1 MFKTYLYTAFRSLWK
16 NKAFTVLNILGLS
29 IGICAALVIYLMVSW
44 DFSFER
50 AVPDHQ
56 RIYRVV
62 SNFISAEDRFY
73 NCGVNMPLVNAIPAN
88 VTGLED
94 AAPMRQLSDMLKVS
108 VNPERE
114 QQTIFKNQEGFIYTN
129 PAFFKILP
137 HQWLSG
143 TPDASLG
150 TPNQV
155 VLTTETADK
164 YFPGIPYEQLAG
176 KQLYLEDTVI
186 TTISGVVKTRTD
198 RTDFTFIGF
207 VSYSTLTNPH
217 MRPFDWNMWDNTTD
231 DNQILVKL
239 PAATAPAGIEKQVTD
254 LFRKSFPRDVK
265 SSDDQYYT
273 LQPLTEVHF
282 DGRYGNFS
290 HRIASKP
297 TLYGLLTIAGF
308 LLLLGCINFINLTT
322 AQSSTR
328 AKEIGIRKTM
338 GSSKKQLIVQF
349 MGETFI
355 LTLLA
360 TILSCLL
367 TPLALRLFADFI
379 PPGIR
384 FPATGDAGIWVFLG
398 VLVIVVSFLSGL
410 YPSLVLSG
418 FRPIQVLKNYS
429 PSGNAHTRRVILR
442 KSLTVA
448 QFVVAQVFIVATLL
462 VSKQVNYTLNKDI
475 GLRKD
480 AIVFIRTPWGESNPQ
495 KRELL
500 AAKLR
505 AIPEI
510 AKVSIGGHPP
520 ASRSIWTSTIIYRD
534 GQKDIEG
541 SIDVKV
547 GDSNYVNVYQVPIVA
562 GRNVRQSDTL
572 SELLI
577 NQTYSK
583 MLGFNNPEDAIGKH
597 LSWDNKLV
605 PIAGVVHDFNQKTL
619 HEAIR
624 PLVIRNGGERFNT
637 MHVLLKPQNNDG
649 TAWKNA
655 LAKAEQEFKSV
666 YPDLDYKTNF
676 FDESLA
682 NAYDAEQKASRLMA
696 WTAGLAILISCLGL
710 LGLVT
715 FTTVQRTKE
724 IGVRKVLGAS
734 VTQIVTMLSKDI
746 IALVAIAL
754 LIAIP
759 LAWIG
764 LHQWLQQFAY
774 RTDISWWLFLVTGGL
789 TILVALVTLSLQT
802 IRAALADPVKSLRTE

>member
-29 IGICAALVIYLMVSW
+29 IGICAALVIYLMVRW

-50 AVPDHQ
+50 SVPDHQ

-62 SNFISAEDRFY
+62 SNFTSADDKFY
-73 NCGVNMPLVNAIPAN
+73 NCGVNLPLVNAIPGN
-88 VTGLED
+88 VTGLEE
-94 AAPMRQLSDMLKVS
+94 AASFRELSDMLKVS
-108 VNPERE
+108 VNPDTEKKA
-114 QQTIFKNQEGFIYTN
+114 IFKNQEGFIYTW
-129 PAFFKILP
+129 PSYFKILP
-137 HQWLSG
+137 YQWLSG
-143 TPDASLG
+143 TPDAALSA
-150 TPNQV
+150 PNQV
-155 VLTTETADK
+155 VLTTESADK
-164 YFPGIPYEQLAG
+164 YFPGISYEQLVG
-176 KQLYLEDTVI
+176 KQLYLEDTLI
-186 TTISGVVKTRTD
+186 TTVSGIVKTKTD
-198 RTDFTFIGF
+198 QTDFTFIGF
-207 VSYSTLTNPH
+207 VSYSTLLKPD
-217 MRPFDWNMWDNTTD
+217 MKPFDWNMWDNTTD

-239 PAATAPAGIEKQVTD
+239 PAGTAITGIEKQITD

-273 LQPLTEVHF
+273 LQPLTDIHF
-282 DGRYGNFS
+282 DARYGNFS
-290 HRIASKP
+290 HRLASKN
-297 TLYGLLTIAGF
+297 TLYGLLIIEGF
-308 LLLLGCINFINLTT
+308 LLMLGCINFINLTT
-322 AQSSTR
+322 AQSSSR

-349 MGETFI
+349 MGETFL
-355 LTLLA
+355 LTLIA

-379 PPGIR
+379 P
-384 FPATGDAGIWVFLG
+384 AGISFPSAGDTGIWLFLAALV
-398 VLVIVVSFLSGL
+398 VLVSFLSGI
-410 YPSLVLSG
+410 YPALVLSG
-418 FRPIQVLKNYS
+418 FRPVQVLKNYS
-429 PSGNAHTRRVILR
+429 PTGNAHTRRVILR
-442 KSLTVA
+442 KSLTIS

-462 VSKQVNYTLNKDI
+462 VSKQVKYTLNKDI
-475 GLRKD
+475 GIRKD
-480 AIVFIRTPWGESNPQ
+480 AIVFIRTPWGENNPQ

-505 AIPEI
+505 SIPEI
-510 AKVSIGGHPP
+510 ARVSIGGHPP

-534 GQKDIEG
+534 GQKDITG

-547 GDSNYVNVYQVPIVA
+547 GDSNYINVYQLPIVA
-562 GRNVRQSDTL
+562 GRNIRQSDTL
-572 SELLI
+572 SEMLI
-577 NQTYSK
+577 NQTYAK
-583 MLGFNNPEDAIGKH
+583 MLGFNNPEDAIGKN
-597 LSWDNKLV
+597 LNWDEKNI
-605 PIAGVVHDFNQKTL
+605 PIAGVVHDFNQKSL

-624 PLVIRNGGERFNT
+624 PLVISNEGNRLTT
-637 MHVLLKPQNNDG
+637 MHLLLHPQTTDG

-655 LAKAEQEFKSV
+655 LAKAEQAFKSV
-666 YPDLDYKTNF
+666 YPDLEYKANF

-682 NAYDAEQKASRLMA
+682 SSYNAEQKASRLMA

-759 LAWIG
+759 VAWIG

-774 RTDISWWLFLVTGGL
+774 RTSISWWLFLTTGGL

-802 IRAALADPVKSLRTE
+802 IRAALADPVKSLRSE

>member
-1 MFKTYLYTAFRSLWK
+1 MFKTYLYTALRSLWK

-29 IGICAALVIYLMVSW
+29 IGICAALVIYLMVNW

-50 AVPDHQ
+50 AVPDHH
-56 RIYRVV
+56 RIYRIV
-62 SNFISAEDRFY
+62 SNFTSAQDKFY

-88 VTGLED
+88 VTGLEE
-94 AAPMRQLSDMLKVS
+94 AAPIRELSDMLKVS
-108 VNPERE
+108 MNPGRE
-114 QQTIFKNQEGFIYTN
+114 QPTVFRNQEGFIYTN
-129 PAFFKILP
+129 PAYFNILP
-137 HQWLSG
+137 HQWLCG
-143 TPDASLG
+143 TPDAALNV
-150 TPNQV
+150 PNQV
-155 VLTTETADK
+155 VLTTETAGK
-164 YFPGIPYEQLAG
+164 YFPGIPYEQLPG

-186 TTISGVVKTRTD
+186 TTVSGVVRTRTD
-198 RTDFTFIGF
+198 RTDFNFIGF
-207 VSYSTLTNPH
+207 VSYSTITKPD

-239 PAATAPAGIEKQVTD
+239 PEGTAVAGIEKQVTD
-254 LFRKSFPRDVK
+254 LFKRSFQRDVK

-273 LQPLTEVHF
+273 LQPLTDIHF
-282 DGRYGNFS
+282 DGRYGNFNN
-290 HRIASKP
+290 RLANKN

-349 MGETFI
+349 MSETFL
-355 LTLLA
+355 LTLFA
-360 TILSCLL
+360 TLLSCLL

-379 PPGIR
+379 PPGIQ
-384 FPATGDAGIWVFLG
+384 FPASGEAGIWIFLAAI
-398 VLVIVVSFLSGL
+398 VLIVSFLSGI
-410 YPSLVLSG
+410 YPALVLSG
-418 FRPIQVLKNYS
+418 FRPVQVLKNYS
-429 PSGNAHTRRVILR
+429 PTGNAHTRRVVLR
-442 KSLTVA
+442 KSLTVS

-462 VSKQVNYTLNKDI
+462 VSKQVKYTLNKDI

-505 AIPEI
+505 SIPEI
-510 AKVSIGGHPP
+510 AMVSIGGHPP
-520 ASRSIWTSTIIYRD
+520 ASRSIWTSTILYRD

-541 SIDVKV
+541 NIDVKV
-547 GDSNYVNVYQVPIVA
+547 GDSNYVNVYQLPIVA
-562 GRNVRQSDTL
+562 GRNFRKSDTL

-577 NQTYSK
+577 NQTYAK
-583 MLGFNNPEDAIGKH
+583 LLGFSNPEEAVGIN
-597 LSWDNKLV
+597 LSWDNKHIPV
-605 PIAGVVHDFNQKTL
+605 AGVVHDFNQKTL

-624 PLVIRNGGERFNT
+624 PLVISNAGNRLNT
-637 MHVLLKPQNNDG
+637 MHVLLQPQNADG

-655 LAKAEQEFKSV
+655 LAKAELAFKSV
-666 YPDLDYKTNF
+666 YPDLDYKANF
-676 FDESLA
+676 FDESIA
-682 NAYDAEQKASRLMA
+682 SAYDAEQKTSRLMA

-774 RTDISWWLFLVTGGL
+774 RTSISWWLFLLTGGL